1 MNECVSFQ
9 IIHVILL
16 HILLLSPFC
25 CHCQFGPKYK
35 CGKHICGKSV
45 WAKKL
50 FVANCNT
57 ENNLLAEFYGRTKS
71 PVICF
76 FAALLTILPPK
87 GCQKTSF
94 CPPKLKG
101 TTHLELFFGAEFGT
115 GDGMGCG
122 TTVKAL
128 PKGIQ
133 TTGKKNIGA
142 LTHSHF
148 PYFFWSV
155 PFSEIEG
162 EQHELKGKEGGWS
175 KVVSYIPC
183 PYTRP

>member
-57 ENNLLAEFYGRTKS
+57 ENNLLAEFYGRTNS

-76 FAALLTILPPK
+76 FAALLAILPPK
-87 GCQKTSF
+87 DAPRQVF

-101 TTHLELFFGAEFGT
+101 TTHLELFLEQNLERGW
-115 GDGMGCG
+115 DGMWDYGQSIAQG
-122 TTVKAL
+122 YTDNR
-128 PKGIQ
+128 Q
-133 TTGKKNIGA
+133 KNIGA

-148 PYFFWSV
+148 P
-155 PFSEIEG
+155 
-162 EQHELKGKEGGWS
+162 
-175 KVVSYIPC
+175 
-183 PYTRP
+183 